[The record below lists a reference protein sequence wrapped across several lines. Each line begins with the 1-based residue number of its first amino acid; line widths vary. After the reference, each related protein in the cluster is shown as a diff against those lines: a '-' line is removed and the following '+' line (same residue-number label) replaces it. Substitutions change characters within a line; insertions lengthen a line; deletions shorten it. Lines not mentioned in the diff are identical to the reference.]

1 MLANGMDRRAYIA
14 REQLLQH
21 ASHER
26 ARLEQQ
32 ALGRRGGFALHCRL
46 QCTDVC
52 GTPTQGL
59 PRIILVM
66 LMHNII
72 YYIRSKKYIILTF
85 KILNNFKIN

>member
-1 MLANGMDRRAYIA
+1 MDRRAYIA
-14 REQLLQH
+14 REQLLQ
-21 ASHER
+21 AAARVAREGATR
-26 ARLEQQ
+26 ATSARSPRRLC
-32 ALGRRGGFALHCRL
+32 LHYRL

-52 GTPTQGL
+52 GTPTL

-85 KILNNFKIN
+85 KILNNFKN